1 MRGPAKPAT
10 GDLIVEPIEE
20 AVALY
25 DDLLK
30 ELQKFMVSHLFLGYF
45 SSARIE
51 QIRTPS
57 KVDEIALFPIS
68 KKTTPS
74 FLPVNFPAVSRNF
87 I

>member
-10 GDLIVEPIEE
+10 GDLIVESIEE

-57 KVDEIALFPIS
+57 KVDEIALFPIA
-68 KKTTPS
+68 KKPRLPFFLS
-74 FLPVNFPAVSRNF
+74 FFQNRTDTVS
-87 I
+87 